1 MADEMTLFEKLE
13 KANADYHEAANDILC
28 DEDFIPDMELRT
40 EVKAL
45 FGACLK
51 QVFHQ
56 MHLAAETI
64 KQYYEV
70 E

>member
-1 MADEMTLFEKLE
+1 MTPFEKLAQ
-13 KANADYHEAANDILC
+13 ANSDYHEAANEILC
-28 DEDFIPDMELRT
+28 DEIFIEDMEART

-64 KQYYEV
+64 KEFYEG
-70 E
+70 

>member
-1 MADEMTLFEKLE
+1 MTPFEKLAQ
-13 KANADYHEAANDILC
+13 ANSDYHEAANDILC
-28 DEDFIPDMELRT
+28 DEEFISNMEERT

-64 KQYYEV
+64 KEYYE
-70 E
+70 EQ